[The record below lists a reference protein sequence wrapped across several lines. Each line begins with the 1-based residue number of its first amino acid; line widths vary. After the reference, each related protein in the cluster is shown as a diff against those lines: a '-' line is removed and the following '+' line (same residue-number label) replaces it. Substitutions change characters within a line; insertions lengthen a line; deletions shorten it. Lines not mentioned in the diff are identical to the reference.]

1 MARTAK
7 NLPHYLSKKRHSPSQ
22 LELFEEYDPKPVA
35 APLSYQVR
43 ESERAKY
50 VRLKVS
56 LERGI
61 EVILPKNFDRR
72 ILPGILAEKRPWIEN
87 SLQKLTRERLI
98 IQTSNAPTRFR
109 LPTELFFFAIS
120 ELWRIDFF
128 PEAKSA
134 TTLQELER
142 GLLLFTG
149 NLRETLFCRELLSR
163 WINERAKFV
172 LIPWLQTLSEELDLP
187 FKSAHIRSQR
197 TRWAS
202 CSSRKAINLNRNLL
216 FLPPELTRYVM
227 IHELCHI
234 VHLNHSPAFW
244 KLVAEKD
251 PDYRQ
256 HDKALRTAN
265 RLVPNWLWK

>member
-1 MARTAK
+1 MVQTAK
-7 NLPHYLSKKRHSPSQ
+7 SLLHLSKRRHCAAQ
-22 LELFEEYDPKPVA
+22 LELFEEYEPKPAA
-35 APLSYQVR
+35 APLSYQIR

-72 ILPGILAEKRPWIEN
+72 VLRNILAEKRPWIEN
-87 SLQKLTRERLI
+87 SLQQLTRERLV
-98 IQTSNAPTRFR
+98 IQTSTAPTRFR
-109 LPTELFFFAIS
+109 LPTELFFLAIS
-120 ELWRIDFF
+120 ELWRIEFS
-128 PEAKSA
+128 PEAKLAAS
-134 TTLQELER
+134 LQELER
-142 GLLLFTG
+142 GMLLFTG
-149 NLRETLFCRELLSR
+149 NLRETLFCRGLLES
-163 WINERAKFV
+163 WINERAKLI
-172 LIPWLQTLSEELDLP
+172 LIPWLQTLSEELELP
-187 FKSAHIRSQR
+187 FKSTRIRSQR

-227 IHELCHI
+227 IHELCHT
-234 VHLNHSPAFW
+234 VHLNHSSEFW

-256 HDKALRTAN
+256 HDKALRSAN
-265 RLVPNWLWK
+265 RLVPDWLWK